1 MTNYN
6 KIIIPLLSVFIFC
19 IFWEW
24 IVWINGWPNYKMASP
39 SDLWPAF
46 WKFRWLF
53 LSYGW
58 DTLWRTIVGLSLSVF
73 VGVGFGIIMGFSKTM
88 RVALYP
94 LLVGFNAIPKATVVP
109 VIALMFVG
117 FHDMNTILIV
127 IFISFFPIAVSISIG
142 LSTLEPEYKDIL
154 LSLGATKFEIFYKIA
169 LPKTLPEFFGALKV
183 SATLAFIGTN
193 LMEIIEPHG
202 KGLGHLFDS
211 GKISADYPLMFAVLI
226 ALALLGIFLYYIV
239 IFFESIFAGWA
250 ERN

>member
-1 MTNYN
+1 MTSYN

-24 IVWINGWPNYKMASP
+24 LVWINGWPNYKMASP

-88 RVALYP
+88 RIALYP

-109 VIALMFVG
+109 
-117 FHDMNTILIV
+117 
-127 IFISFFPIAVSISIG
+127 AVSYTH
-142 LSTLEPEYKDIL
+142 L
-154 LSLGATKFEIFYKIA
+154 
-169 LPKTLPEFFGALKV
+169 TLPTKR
-183 SATLAFIGTN
+183 
-193 LMEIIEPHG
+193 
-202 KGLGHLFDS
+202 
-211 GKISADYPLMFAVLI
+211 
-226 ALALLGIFLYYIV
+226 IV
-239 IFFESIFAGWA
+239 
-250 ERN
+250 